1 MIRLLTFTAALV
13 SLAVPAVATAR
24 DYDAGKVKVYAD
36 NRAVCDNNPFGQA
49 ERRRTIKIAQQQI
62 DLIRASGRKAKL
74 IELWPEMG
82 ERCFTAS
89 RRPHGTVGNGQ
100 SQPGNERR

>member
-1 MIRLLTFTAALV
+1 MRTIILAAAAL
-13 SLAVPAVATAR
+13 AVFAAPAAVAR

-36 NRAVCDNNPFGQA
+36 NRGVCDNNPFGQQ
-49 ERRRTIKIAQQQI
+49 ERRRTIKLAQQQI

-82 ERCFTAS
+82 ERCFVSS

-100 SQPGNERR
+100 AQPGNERR

>member
-1 MIRLLTFTAALV
+1 MRNIIIAAAVAAL
-13 SLAVPAVATAR
+13 LAPVAASAR

-36 NRAVCDNNPFGQA
+36 NRGVCDNNPFGQA